1 MRVDIDKQVAHA
13 EQLEREQEI
22 AEMQAELEKLRAEK
36 RESNR
41 KLKRAEDVM
50 ELGWSSQSHAG
61 HGVISDARMLEV
73 FRGWWAAVCSS
84 LRRRAKE
91 MRSELQLR
99 TLELHTLQASSRKE
113 VRGTGRCNPRAG
125 QRFARFGQ
133 HVG

>member
-1 MRVDIDKQVAHA
+1 MSAKDVRMSTHSAHRRTSVKGGKHSMRVDIDKQVAHA

-61 HGVISDARMLEV
+61 HGVISDAL
-73 FRGWWAAVCSS
+73 S
-84 LRRRAKE
+84 
-91 MRSELQLR
+91 
-99 TLELHTLQASSRKE
+99 
-113 VRGTGRCNPRAG
+113 
-125 QRFARFGQ
+125 
-133 HVG
+133 